1 MKRKSMF
8 VVPLLAALFLAA
20 LPLTAFD
27 WPQNEVMSDTFY
39 SYFGQLRGGII
50 STSLVFAD
58 ASDIKAADNG
68 YVVAVINE
76 YDDDSVFFPSTLG
89 NAVILAHDDDLITV
103 YGNIDKETI
112 PPSLYISEK
121 ATTGTVFGSSGNAG
135 WQQGR
140 SSLEFQTIDTSNG
153 NAVNPRVLMPRI
165 GQELAL
171 SLTGITLENK
181 GMRYDLLVQRTL
193 PAGLYRVYRQR
204 QSVAI
209 PYKTRVVVNG
219 IVADEISYDQLIQNG
234 VSVYAVGRKNYP
246 KEALY
251 PDERLQLLGEATLTP
266 GKNTLGI
273 ALTDILGAVT
283 ATSYSLTIY

>member
-8 VVPLLAALFLAA
+8 AVPLLATLFFAA
-20 LPLTAFD
+20 LPITAFD
-27 WPQNEVMSDTFY
+27 WPQDEVLSDTFY

-50 STSLVFAD
+50 STSLIFAD
-58 ASDIKAADNG
+58 TSDIKAADDG

-76 YDDDSVFFPSTLG
+76 YDDDSVFFPSALG
-89 NAVILAHDDDLITV
+89 NAVILAHGDNLMTV

-112 PPSLYISEK
+112 PDFLYTSEK
-121 ATTGTVFGSSGNAG
+121 TTEGTVFGSSGNAG

-140 SSLEFQTIDTSNG
+140 SSLEFQTIDTANG
-153 NAVNPRVLMPRI
+153 NAINPRVLMPRI
-165 GQELAL
+165 GKELAL
-171 SLTGITLENK
+171 SLSGITLEGK
-181 GMRYDLLVQRTL
+181 GVRYDLLVQRTL
-193 PAGLYRVYRQR
+193 PAGSYRVYRQR
-204 QSVAI
+204 QSVAM

-251 PDERLQLLGEATLTP
+251 PDERLQLLGEVTLTP

-273 ALTDILGAVT
+273 ALTDILGEVT
-283 ATSYSLTIY
+283 ATSYALTIY

>member
-1 MKRKSMF
+1 MKRKSICT
-8 VVPLLAALFLAA
+8 VPLLALLLLAA

-27 WPQNEVMSDTFY
+27 WPQDEVMSDTFY

-50 STSLVFAD
+50 STSLIFAD
-58 ASDIKAADNG
+58 TSDIKAADNG

-76 YDDDSVFFPSTLG
+76 YEDDSVFFPSALG
-89 NAVILAHDDDLITV
+89 NAVILAHGDDLMTV

-112 PPSLYISEK
+112 PASLYTSEK
-121 ATTGTVFGSSGNAG
+121 AETGTVFGSSGNAG

-140 SSLEFQTIDTSNG
+140 SSLEFQTIDTASG
-153 NAVNPRVLMPRI
+153 NAVNPRVLMPRV
-165 GQELAL
+165 GKEL
-171 SLTGITLENK
+171 SLSLSGITLEGK
-181 GMRYDLLVQRTL
+181 GVRYDLLVQRTL
-193 PAGLYRVYRQR
+193 PAGSYRVYRQR
-204 QSVAI
+204 QSVAM

-234 VSVYAVGRKNYP
+234 SVVYAAGRKNYP

-251 PDERLQLLGEATLTP
+251 PDARLQLLGEATLTP

-273 ALTDILGAVT
+273 ALTDILGEVT

>member
-1 MKRKSMF
+1 
-8 VVPLLAALFLAA
+8 
-20 LPLTAFD
+20 
-27 WPQNEVMSDTFY
+27 MS
-39 SYFGQLRGGII
+39 
-50 STSLVFAD
+50 FAD
-58 ASDIKAADNG
+58 WKDKRTGFRRIDVRG
-68 YVVAVINE
+68 VAGN
-76 YDDDSVFFPSTLG
+76 FFPGLKKQAMELPGGAGLEVVQTFEPIPLYAVMEQLG
-89 NAVILAHDDDLITV
+89 L
-103 YGNIDKETI
+103 
-112 PPSLYISEK
+112 
-121 ATTGTVFGSSGNAG
+121 
-135 WQQGR
+135 
-140 SSLEFQTIDTSNG
+140 NG

-165 GQELAL
+165 GKELAL

-181 GMRYDLLVQRTL
+181 GVRYDLLAQRTL
-193 PAGLYRVYRQR
+193 PAGSYRVYRQR

-246 KEALY
+246 KETLY

-283 ATSYSLTIY
+283 ATSYALTIY

>member
-8 VVPLLAALFLAA
+8 VVLPIAALVLAA

-27 WPQNEVMSDTFY
+27 WPQDEVLSDTFY

-58 ASDIKAADNG
+58 VSDIKAADNG

-76 YDDDSVFFPSTLG
+76 YDDDSVFFPSALG
-89 NAVILAHDDDLITV
+89 NAVILAHGDDLITV

-112 PPSLYISEK
+112 PPAIYTSEN
-121 ATTGTVFGSSGNAG
+121 AVTGPVFGSSGNAG

>member
-8 VVPLLAALFLAA
+8 VVLPIAALVLAA

-27 WPQNEVMSDTFY
+27 WPQDEVLSDTFY

-58 ASDIKAADNG
+58 VSDIKAADNG

-76 YDDDSVFFPSTLG
+76 YDDDSVFFPSALG
-89 NAVILAHDDDLITV
+89 NAVILAHGDDLITV

-112 PPSLYISEK
+112 PPAIYTSEN
-121 ATTGTVFGSSGNAG
+121 AVTGTVFGSSGNAG
-135 WQQGR
+135 WEQGR
-140 SSLEFQTIDTSNG
+140 TSLEFQTIDTSNG

-165 GQELAL
+165 GKELAL

-181 GMRYDLLVQRTL
+181 GVRYDLLAQRTL
-193 PAGLYRVYRQR
+193 PAGSYRVYRQR

-246 KEALY
+246 KETLY

-283 ATSYSLTIY
+283 ATSYALTIY

>member
-1 MKRKSMF
+1 MF
-8 VVPLLAALFLAA
+8 VVLPIAALVLAA

-27 WPQNEVMSDTFY
+27 WPQDEVLSDTFY

-58 ASDIKAADNG
+58 VSDIKAADNG

-76 YDDDSVFFPSTLG
+76 YADDSVFFPSALG
-89 NAVILAHDDDLITV
+89 NAVILAHGDDLITV

-112 PPSLYISEK
+112 PPAIYTSEN
-121 ATTGTVFGSSGNAG
+121 AATGTVVGSSGNAG

-165 GQELAL
+165 GKELAL

-181 GMRYDLLVQRTL
+181 GVRYDLLAQRTL
-193 PAGLYRVYRQR
+193 PAGSYRVYRQR

-246 KEALY
+246 KETLY

-273 ALTDILGAVT
+273 VLTDILGAVT
-283 ATSYSLTIY
+283 ATSYALTIY